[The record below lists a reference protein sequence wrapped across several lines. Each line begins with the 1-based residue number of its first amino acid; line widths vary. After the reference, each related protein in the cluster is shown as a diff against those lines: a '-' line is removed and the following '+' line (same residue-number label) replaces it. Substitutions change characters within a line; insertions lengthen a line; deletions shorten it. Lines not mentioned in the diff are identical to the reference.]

1 MCIYTKIKLSSISM
15 SKNEKKK
22 PTSIRINGKGI
33 WMSIWP
39 KLKKKK
45 EMQSD
50 NEQWKNCSNL
60 QITRDA
66 IFTHKTGKWNSVNKV
81 AMKLLACV

>member
-1 MCIYTKIKLSSISM
+1 MNEHLTQTK
-15 SKNEKKK
+15 
-22 PTSIRINGKGI
+22 
-33 WMSIWP
+33 
-39 KLKKKK
+39 KKKK

-66 IFTHKTGKWNSVNKV
+66 IFTHKTGK
-81 AMKLLACV
+81 